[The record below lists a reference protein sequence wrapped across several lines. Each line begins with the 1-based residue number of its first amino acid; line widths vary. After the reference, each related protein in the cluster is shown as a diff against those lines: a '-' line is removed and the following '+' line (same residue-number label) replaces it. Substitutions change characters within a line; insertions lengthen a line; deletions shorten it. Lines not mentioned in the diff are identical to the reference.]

1 MRSRLL
7 LVLLPMFASHAA
19 PGDMMTLRIPPVS
32 ASLDVKGQLV
42 KITLWGAVSQAA
54 PDVFHLAVTADLAEF
69 AAHLTPLL
77 AAQLNRSDNCGERM
91 SVEHA
96 AIAPAKPAA
105 MLTVNVHYE
114 RWACAKVFG
123 KERTKR
129 LVGGNGVVLVKLTPA
144 VGPDGIAMNADVQRI
159 DADGS
164 LGELLHSESFGA
176 TIKQKIAASIES
188 AVRRSLDLHSALPP
202 AIGSAAVIR
211 GVEFS
216 GSPEGRLWISL
227 SGDVHLSAAQFQS
240 LSRQFGSH

>member
-1 MRSRLL
+1 MRSRLVPGL
-7 LVLLPMFASHAA
+7 LLIFAVHAA
-19 PGDMMTLRIPPVS
+19 AGDTMLRIPPVS
-32 ASLDVKGQLV
+32 ASLDVKGQPV

-54 PDVFHLAVTADLAEF
+54 PDIFHLAVTADLADF
-69 AAHLTPLL
+69 ADHLTPLL

-96 AIAPAKPAA
+96 AIAPARPVA

-129 LVGGNGVVLVKLTPA
+129 LVGGNGVVVVKLTPS
-144 VGPDGIAMNADVQRI
+144 VGADGIAMQADVQKI

-164 LGELLHSESFGA
+164 LGELLHSDSFGSA
-176 TIKQKIAASIES
+176 IKEKIAASIQS
-188 AVRRSLDLHSALPP
+188 AVRKSLDLHSALPP
-202 AIGSAAVIR
+202 AIGSTAVIR
-211 GVEFS
+211 GVEFAQ
-216 GSPEGRLWISL
+216 SPEGRLWITL

-240 LSRQFGSH
+240 LHKQLEPH